1 MVPKRVQETTL
12 KKLKRYP
19 WPGNVREL
27 QHAIERSVIMSDSPI
42 LKPTDIF
49 FSDQKSKESESPFE
63 DYHLDS
69 IEKWAIR
76 KALKKHAGNISK
88 TAEELGLTRT
98 SLYRRMQKHDL

>member
-1 MVPKRVQETTL
+1 MVSKRIQETTF
-12 KKLKRYP
+12 KKLQRYP

-27 QHAIERSVIMSDSPI
+27 QHAIERAVIMSDSPT

-49 FSDQKSKESESPFE
+49 FSNDKSKENDSPFE
-63 DYHLDS
+63 EYHLDS
-69 IEKWAIR
+69 IEKWVIR
-76 KALKKHAGNISK
+76 KALKKHGGNVSK